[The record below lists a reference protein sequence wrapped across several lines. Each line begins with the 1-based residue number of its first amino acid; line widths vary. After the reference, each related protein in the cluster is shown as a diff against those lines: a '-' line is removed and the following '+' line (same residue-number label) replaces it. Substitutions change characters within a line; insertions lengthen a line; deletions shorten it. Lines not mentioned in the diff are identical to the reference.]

1 MGQRP
6 SGGISADQMNVLITK
21 LGAAGDVVRATPLL
35 KCLKGQL
42 SWLTATKNSLLLE
55 PAAPVAIHI
64 TVK

>member
-55 PAAPVAIHI
+55 PAAVVVNRI